1 MEINKERIAFQ
12 IPWVRFIKQSFLSI
26 LNWWINIY
34 KDNLGIKHQSFK
46 LKEYYNGNAH
56 FKMYWE
62 ETLSRKSYLIQPTLG
77 DRLKAKKKMPMKKH
91 KIKIG
96 NNYRNNGYL
105 KMNEIVIKY
114 KKWLEFSETHK
125 LQN

>member
-1 MEINKERIAFQ
+1 M
-12 IPWVRFIKQSFLSI
+12 
-26 LNWWINIY
+26 
-34 KDNLGIKHQSFK
+34 
-46 LKEYYNGNAH
+46 
-56 FKMYWE
+56 
-62 ETLSRKSYLIQPTLG
+62 PT
-77 DRLKAKKKMPMKKH
+77 KKH

-125 LQN
+125 LQNQYEKEIETISKKF